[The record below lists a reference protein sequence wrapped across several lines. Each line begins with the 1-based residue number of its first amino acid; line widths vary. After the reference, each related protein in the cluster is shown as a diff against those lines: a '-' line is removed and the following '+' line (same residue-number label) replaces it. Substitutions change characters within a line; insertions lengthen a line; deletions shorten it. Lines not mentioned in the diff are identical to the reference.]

1 MYKAAICEDDKEQ
14 QNYIKNLLIKTGND
28 IQNIE
33 IFDSGEA
40 LVEAYNNEDY
50 YSILLLDMQM
60 DKLDGIET
68 AEIIRKYH
76 KNEIIII
83 ITSILEYAIKGY
95 SINAFDFILKPI
107 DEIRFNSVI
116 GKAINKIR
124 EDTNNVYSIQLRELT
139 KIIKLSDI
147 LYFESDMKKVIIH
160 SINETAFNNE
170 SISEVERK
178 LCVKGFIRISRFYL
192 LNMAFIK
199 EIKVDDIKLLNGEAL
214 RYSSKLQK
222 LIKESYMNYILG
234 GYR

>member
-1 MYKAAICEDDKEQ
+1 MYKAAICEDDKDQ
-14 QNYIKNLLIKTGND
+14 QNYIKNLLLKTGND

-33 IFDSGEA
+33 TFDSGEA

-50 YSILLLDMQM
+50 YSILILDMQM

-83 ITSILEYAIKGY
+83 ITSILEYAIEGY

-139 KIIKLSDI
+139 KLIKLSDI

-160 SINETAFNNE
+160 SISETAFNNE

-178 LCVKGFIRISRFYL
+178 LCFKGFIRISRFYL

-199 EIKVDDIKLLNGEAL
+199 EIKVDDIKLINGETL